1 MTPGER
7 EREDWSIDQGPRAP
21 RPWWQLVLGQWPL
34 FVVLMGVSVGLAWV
48 GLTHWRRGSFVIG
61 VSFLVGMVLRAFLPA
76 DRVGLLGVRRRLVDV
91 VCLGLLGVGIVV
103 LALIVPP
110 QP

>member
-1 MTPGER
+1 MSHRDPGAS
-7 EREDWSIDQGPRAP
+7 WSVDQGPRPP
-21 RPWWQLVLGQWPL
+21 RPWWQLILGQWPL
-34 FVVLMGVSVGLAWV
+34 FVVLLGVSIGLAWV
-48 GLTHWRRGSFVIG
+48 GLSHWKRGSFTIG
-61 VSFLVGMVLRAFLPA
+61 VAFVVGTLLRAFLPA

-103 LALIVPP
+103 LSLVVPP